1 MSPET
6 PSKPTKLCPTCG
18 TRVSA
23 DATHCLVCGANL
35 AVAEKSQSGPKPVQ
49 GSRMPEVTLSLPAIL
64 GFFTLFLAIGAG
76 MVYFALQRTN
86 QIAEP
91 TVTPTITFTITPSI
105 TPTAVT
111 PTITNTPEP
120 SPTPF
125 TYKVATGDTCSSIA
139 YAFGISINAIVLL
152 NDLPATCDTLYVG
165 QPLLIP
171 QPTPTV
177 TPMPSATLSAA
188 DATEAACTKID
199 YLVQDNDTLSSISA
213 NYNVPMTVLKTY
225 NGRVNDTVRSG
236 ETIVI
241 PLCERFATPGPSPT
255 PTMPPPYAAPV
266 LLLPPDGEPYITAD
280 ATISLQWASIGTLR
294 ENELYQITIMDV
306 TDGSGRKLV
315 DYVQDT
321 KYIVPVSFRPGDNRP
336 HIIRWWVNAARQ
348 AGTDDNGNPIWSSA
362 GADST
367 QRDFIWIGSSVPGA
381 TPTP

>member
-1 MSPET
+1 MSPEI

-35 AVAEKSQSGPKPVQ
+35 AVAEKSQTGQKPVQ

-91 TVTPTITFTITPSI
+91 TVTPTITYTITPSV

-139 YAFGISINAIVLL
+139 YAFGISINAVVLQNNL
-152 NDLPATCDTLYVG
+152 SATCDTLYVG

-199 YLVQDNDTLSSISA
+199 YLVQANDTLSSISA

-225 NGRVNDTVRSG
+225 NGRVNDTVRVG
-236 ETIVI
+236 ETIII

-255 PTMPPPYAAPV
+255 PTLPPPYAAPV
-266 LLLPPDGEPYITAD
+266 LLLPPDGEPYITTD

-294 ENELYQITIMDV
+294 DKEAYQITIMDV

-315 DYVQDT
+315 DYVMDT
-321 KYIVPVSFRPGDNRP
+321 KYIVPVSFRPSDNRP
-336 HIIRWWVNAARQ
+336 HVIRWWVNAARQ
-348 AGTDDNGNPIWSSA
+348 SGTDDSGNPIWSTA
-362 GADST
+362 GAEST
-367 QRDFIWIGSSVPGA
+367 QRDFIWIGSSVPGV